1 MSDFVIRPITGQPIA
16 AIAGPVRA
24 VLSLA
29 PVGQPGGG
37 GAAQDGADLA
47 RNDGRDRP
55 LPRRAP
61 LPGGA
66 DPDLAARP
74 SRSAEAT
81 PEPPVGSELARIA
94 LSTNQVGPP
103 PAFPINV
110 LEAEAQRRATR
121 DRAEAIRPPA
131 GEGPDPTAG
140 KSQAAQA
147 HPPHG
152 LAEAAGTSPA
162 PVQVP
167 MQSPVQSAVQ
177 APYPGHPV
185 AAARPASGT
194 GPPPRVD
201 LHL

>member
-16 AIAGPVRA
+16 SVTGPVRA

-55 LPRRAP
+55 LPRRAT
-61 LPGGA
+61 LPGGSDTDVA
-66 DPDLAARP
+66 TRP
-74 SRSAEAT
+74 PRSAEAT

-94 LSTNQVGPP
+94 LSTNKVGPP

-121 DRAEAIRPPA
+121 DRAEAIRPPV
-131 GEGPDPTAG
+131 GEGLGAKADR
-140 KSQAAQA
+140 SQDHA
-147 HPPHG
+147 PHG

-162 PVQVP
+162 PERAT
-167 MQSPVQSAVQ
+167 MQAPVQ

-185 AAARPASGT
+185 SAARPASGT

>member
-1 MSDFVIRPITGQPIA
+1 MSDFVIRPVTGQPIA
-16 AIAGPVRA
+16 SVTGPVRA

-47 RNDGRDRP
+47 RSDGRDRP

-61 LPGGA
+61 LPGRA
-66 DPDLAARP
+66 DPDLATRP
-74 SRSAEAT
+74 SRSQEGT
-81 PEPPVGSELARIA
+81 PEPPVGSDLARIA

-121 DRAEAIRPPA
+121 DRAEAIRPPSGA
-131 GEGPDPTAG
+131 EPGPTAVR
-140 KSQAAQA
+140 SQATQA
-147 HPPHG
+147 HSPRG
-152 LAEAAGTSPA
+152 LAEAAGPGPA
-162 PVQVP
+162 P
-167 MQSPVQSAVQ
+167 MQAQMQATMQ

-185 AAARPASGT
+185 SAVRPASGT

>member
-1 MSDFVIRPITGQPIA
+1 MSDFVIRPISGQPIA
-16 AIAGPVRA
+16 SVTGPVRA

-29 PVGQPGGG
+29 PVGQPGGQTGGG

-47 RNDGRDRP
+47 RNNGRDRP
-55 LPRRAP
+55 LPRRAA

-66 DPDLAARP
+66 DPGLAARP
-74 SRSAEAT
+74 SRPAEGT

-121 DRAEAIRPPA
+121 DRAEAIRPPV
-131 GEGPDPTAG
+131 GEGLGAKADR
-140 KSQAAQA
+140 SQDHA
-147 HPPHG
+147 PHG

-162 PVQVP
+162 PERAT
-167 MQSPVQSAVQ
+167 MQAPVQ

-185 AAARPASGT
+185 SAARPASGT